1 MTSFLSD
8 KSTFKA
14 LVAAGIATSIDIVI
28 YKNNNY
34 KATALLASTVGL
46 SNYVAGKISLP
57 DITNGALGTSTMYDV
72 KTIEQRILELTLSS
86 GSSFVLSKFV
96 FKNMRDLPMMQ
107 YIGIFLGSSVGAEYI
122 CDYTFKDPLSY
133 LS

>member
-1 MTSFLSD
+1 MSSFLSD

-57 DITNGALGTSTMYDV
+57 DITNGALGTSF
-72 KTIEQRILELTLSS
+72 ILFCAP
-86 GSSFVLSKFV
+86 SFIV
-96 FKNMRDLPMMQ
+96 FADL
-107 YIGIFLGSSVGAEYI
+107 
-122 CDYTFKDPLSY
+122 FKL
-133 LS
+133 